1 MKISLKWLRELCPV
15 TLSDDE
21 IARMLTS
28 IGLEVEGSEKRGIGP
43 GVVAARVVTRTPIA
57 GSDHLSLC
65 QVDDGAG
72 AHQVVCGAPN
82 YAAGDIVPMAR
93 PGAKL
98 PDGTEIRRAKVRG
111 VESEGMLCS
120 PRELGL
126 SDDHSG
132 LLILSRDVPLGK
144 PLDEL
149 LGLPDTILEVNVTPN
164 RPDALSHVG
173 IARELSAISGVPVRI
188 PEARQAGKGE
198 LPARIDVDD
207 AERCP
212 RYFAR
217 VIEGVHIGPS
227 PLHVQERLRACGVRP
242 ISNVV
247 DATNLALLELGHP
260 LHGFDLDQLA
270 GRRIL
275 VRRAREGE
283 PMTTL
288 DGKERTLSEDDLVI
302 ADGEKPVALAGVM
315 GGLTSEVGDRGDT
328 AFTPRP
334 RTASSAE
341 WTSAARS
348 TPRTGARS

>member
-1 MKISLKWLRELCPV
+1 MRISLRWLRELCPV

-21 IARMLTS
+21 IADKLTA
-28 IGLEVEGSEKRGIGP
+28 IGLEVEGREKRAIGE
-43 GVVAARVVTRTPIA
+43 GVVAARIVSTTPIA
-57 GSDHLSLC
+57 GSDHLSVC

-72 AHQVVCGAPN
+72 THQVVCGAQN
-82 YAAGDIVPMAR
+82 YAKGDVVPMAR
-93 PGAKL
+93 PGARL
-98 PDGTEIRRAKVRG
+98 PNGMEIRRAKLRG
-111 VESEGMLCS
+111 VESAGMLCS
-120 PRELGL
+120 QRELGL
-126 SDDHSG
+126 SEDHAG
-132 LLILSRDVPLGK
+132 LMILPPDARVGT
-144 PLDEL
+144 PLDTL
-149 LGLPDTILEVNVTPN
+149 LGLPDTILEINVTPN
-164 RPDALSHVG
+164 RPDALSHLG
-173 IARELSAISGVPVRI
+173 IARELSAITGVAVRI
-188 PEARQAGKGE
+188 PEARHAGKGE

-207 AERCP
+207 AQRCP

-260 LHGFDLDQLA
+260 LHGFDLDKLA

-302 ADGEKPVALAGVM
+302 ADGEKPVALAGV
-315 GGLTSEVGDRGDT
+315 LRSE
-328 AFTPRP
+328 
-334 RTASSAE
+334 E
-341 WTSAARS
+341 
-348 TPRTGARS
+348 